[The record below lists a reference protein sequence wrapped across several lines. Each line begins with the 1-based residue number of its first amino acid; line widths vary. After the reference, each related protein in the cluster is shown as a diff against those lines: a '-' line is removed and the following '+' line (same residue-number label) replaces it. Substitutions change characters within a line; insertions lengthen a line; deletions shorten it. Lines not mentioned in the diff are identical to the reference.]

1 MAPQHMIRPNT
12 QRLSALALAALSLG
26 PLSAPADAQTVY
38 REYDDGSV
46 ETLPGAGRDLS
57 AAPLRRPP
65 PRAFDEDEDDRFERD
80 DDDDDD
86 DDDFDDD
93 QNDGDRQGTL
103 DLVPDRPTA
112 EADTPD
118 RSAPYRPELTRKAP
132 VPPPSVDAKPADNAW
147 KPAL

>member
-38 REYDDGSV
+38 REYEDGTV
-46 ETLPGAGRDLS
+46 ETLPGDGRDLS

-65 PRAFDEDEDDRFERD
+65 PRAFDEDEDERFERED
-80 DDDDDD
+80 DDDDDND
-86 DDDFDDD
+86 DDDQDEDGDDR
-93 QNDGDRQGTL
+93 DRQGTL
-103 DLVPDRPTA
+103 DLAPDSPIA
-112 EADTPD
+112 EADG
-118 RSAPYRPELTRKAP
+118 ANRPEVARKAP
-132 VPPPSVDAKPADNAW
+132 VPPPSVDAKPDEKAW

>member
-1 MAPQHMIRPNT
+1 MAPLQSSRPHT
-12 QRLSALALAALSLG
+12 LRISALALAALSLT
-26 PLSAPADAQTVY
+26 PMSAPAAAQTVY
-38 REYDDGSV
+38 REYEDGTV
-46 ETLPGAGRDLS
+46 ETLPGDGRDLS

-80 DDDDDD
+80 DDDNDDD
-86 DDDFDDD
+86 DQDDD
-93 QNDGDRQGTL
+93 QDDGDRQGTL
-103 DLVPDRPTA
+103 DFAPDRPTA